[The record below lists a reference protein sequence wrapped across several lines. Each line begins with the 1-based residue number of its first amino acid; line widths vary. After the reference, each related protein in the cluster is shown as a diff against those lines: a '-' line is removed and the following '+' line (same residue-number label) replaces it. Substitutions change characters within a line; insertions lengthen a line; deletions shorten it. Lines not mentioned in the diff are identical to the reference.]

1 MTLFI
6 IKVIYMLERL
16 INMIIKG
23 IVSSIKDSNNIRIVI
38 PAVDSNVSYNLELA
52 NHIDINTLNINDKVI
67 AAFYTQT
74 DGVIIAKCQQ

>member
-1 MTLFI
+1 
-6 IKVIYMLERL
+6 
-16 INMIIKG
+16 MIIKG

>member
-1 MTLFI
+1 
-6 IKVIYMLERL
+6 MLERL

-23 IVSSIKDSNNIRIVI
+23 IVSSIKGSDNIRIVI

-52 NHIDINTLNINDKVI
+52 DHIDINTLNINDKVI

>member
-1 MTLFI
+1 
-6 IKVIYMLERL
+6 MLERL